1 MKMNKDYRDI
11 FNKAKQVKLLKSEKE
26 SLKTSLESFIKTYP
40 VRSLYEARPLFQSA
54 RLTQKLQPIM
64 AIALLIALFVGGGT
78 SLAAE
83 NSLPGDPLYHVK
95 VGINE
100 EVRGWLSLSDTSKAG
115 WTSKLEERRLE
126 ETESLATQGKLDA
139 KTSTDIESRLDL
151 YARTHSALSEKIK
164 SKEGFKSSFEVNTN
178 LETTLRAHQ
187 QILTQIS
194 SERENAKVNI
204 DRILAKVNAQLGV
217 VTEER
222 TDVEAKISGESNSDL
237 KTAAEAKMEE
247 AKQNVLEAR
256 NLVAAF
262 KSSLSVNS
270 SAKAEVKI
278 KLAEEVI
285 AKGNGQFNN
294 KTYGRAL
301 VSFQKA
307 SSIAQEAKL
316 IAKAEQKNGVE
327 IKVPSI
333 LNFDTDTDVKTDNQ
347 NSENSDDS
355 SDNKDSSKIDS
366 EGSNTVDVDANV
378 KVESDTKMNVT
389 TPATDSAGST
399 GINGNGSTN
408 VNVGL

>member
-1 MKMNKDYRDI
+1 MKMNKDYKDI

-54 RLTQKLQPIM
+54 RLNQKLQPIM

-126 ETESLATQGKLDA
+126 ETESLATQGKLDT

-151 YARTHSALSEKIK
+151 YARAYSDLSKKIK
-164 SKEGFKSSFEVNTN
+164 SKEGSKSSFEVNAN

-194 SERENAKVNI
+194 SEKEDAKVNI
-204 DRILAKVNAQLGV
+204 DRVLAKVNAQLGV
-217 VTEER
+217 VAEER

-270 SAKAEVKI
+270 SAKAEAKI
-278 KLAEEVI
+278 KLAEKVI

-294 KTYGRAL
+294 ETYGRAL
-301 VSFQKA
+301 VSFQQA

-333 LNFDTDTDVKTDNQ
+333 LNFDTDTDTDADVKTDDQ
-347 NSENSDDS
+347 
-355 SDNKDSSKIDS
+355 DS

-378 KVESDTKMNVT
+378 KVESDTKVDVT

-399 GINGNGSTN
+399 GTNGGSTN